1 MFLLFYSKTF
11 SALLIVSVWTAWSF
25 VCAKCQLNQS
35 LEQQIIENPNR
46 AVSNEYNRDP
56 STRDP
61 STRDPSTRDLP
72 RDLPFPS
79 SLPAGV
85 LKSIFRGKW
94 ENKNKN
100 NEYNEYNMYNES
112 FKSSESNVYDQYD
125 EYNQYEQYRHRYA
138 EFPW

>member
-1 MFLLFYSKTF
+1 MFLLFYFKTF

-25 VCAKCQLNQS
+25 GCAKCQLNQS

-56 STRDP
+56 STRD
-61 STRDPSTRDLP
+61 LP

-94 ENKNKN
+94 ENKSKN
-100 NEYNEYNMYNES
+100 NEYNEYNMYNGP
-112 FKSSESNVYDQYD
+112 FKSNESNIYDQYD

-138 EFPW
+138 EFPWWEKFIF

>member
-11 SALLIVSVWTAWSF
+11 SALLIVSLWTAWSF

-46 AVSNEYNRDP
+46 AVSNEF
-56 STRDP
+56 
-61 STRDPSTRDLP
+61 TRDLHSGTG
-72 RDLPFPS
+72 FYTVVHT
-79 SLPAGV
+79 SLNGNC
-85 LKSIFRGKW
+85 
-94 ENKNKN
+94 ENNV
-100 NEYNEYNMYNES
+100 YNMYNES
-112 FKSSESNVYDQYD
+112 INSSECNVYDQYD